1 MQKRYSK
8 YLRPIS
14 YILDIM
20 VILILFP
27 LFYNEEFKINYFY
40 FGIYLFLSW
49 TLLSYFIKFY
59 EIFRFTPYTEILAK
73 IAKQIVIFLL
83 LTIAIFPFYKLAIFS
98 GKALALY
105 FVCITLL
112 IIFFKT
118 TLFYYLKKYRI
129 LTGNNLRNVVIVG
142 YDDKTLDL
150 KNIFETRTDYGYV
163 FKGFFSDKYQDNN
176 IKGKIS
182 ELKTYVFEERIDEIF
197 CSLGEIT
204 NKQQKELINFCEENK
219 LQIKFIPDTDLIFS
233 KNMNVNHFEM
243 FPILSIKKSPLDN
256 YYTSLFKR
264 LFDILFSLFVI
275 VFLLSWLTPLLGLLI
290 LIESKGP
297 IFFKQNRPG
306 LNEEDFWCYKFR
318 SMKLNKI
325 TEKEASRNDPRVT
338 KVGRFIRKTSID
350 ELPQFFNVLIGDMS
364 IVGPRP
370 HLWTQNKNYGKRIK
384 KYMVRHHV
392 KPGITGLAQVKGF
405 RGEIETDD
413 DMINRI
419 KYDVFYIE
427 NWSFLLD
434 LKIIVQTVVNIFKG
448 EEKAY

>member
-1 MQKRYSK
+1 
-8 YLRPIS
+8 
-14 YILDIM
+14 M

-27 LFYNEEFKINYFY
+27 LFYKEGFKINYFY

-73 IAKQIVIFLL
+73 IAKQMVIFLL

-105 FVCITLL
+105 FVCVTLL
-112 IIFFKT
+112 IVFFKT
-118 TLFYYLKKYRI
+118 TLFYYLKKYRT

-150 KNIFETRTDYGYV
+150 KKIFETRTDYGYI
-163 FKGFFSDKYQDNN
+163 FKGFFSDKYQGNN

-275 VFLLSWLTPLLGLLI
+275 IFLLSWLTPLLGLLI

-338 KVGRFIRKTSID
+338 RVGRFIRKTSID